1 MMKKLA
7 ALCVVLA
14 LCAIGYVI
22 YEKTRPPLDWRYY
35 ADCSKMLYSHRMF
48 TYIKTDEVEQ
58 HKLAVAEA
66 QQVFGETIT
75 KQFID
80 KVAGERSK
88 FWQFME
94 RHGFSEALTQTS
106 DETDIEGGDPP
117 ASVRIRFGFFESS
130 LGQFETAELQKLTV
144 PSERNN
150 DWNNQTSPW
159 SNIAYH
165 NGACYIIATL
175 IWNDRQFLADQLNL
189 EEGHVVLDGWVIGD
203 EKWLANLRAMPQRL
217 AQLMRETDAD
227 WAQLDVNARRKLWP
241 PVKQKLLQQYE
252 PDIVWLAGLMSR
264 SLKNP
269 VDELS
274 SLDAVLFL
282 NKAIEQNTP
291 KHVGMVM
298 QMVDRFI
305 PVVKQGSMM
314 LNARFTNILELK
326 NMVDL
331 NTLKLDHL
339 DPSPTP
345 PN

>member
-22 YEKTRPPLDWRYY
+22 YAKTRPQPDWHYY
-35 ADCSKMLYSHRMF
+35 VECNRKLYSHSGF
-48 TYIKTDEVEQ
+48 TNMRPDEIDQ
-58 HKLAVAEA
+58 AKKIIANA
-66 QQVFGETIT
+66 QTAFGQSIT
-75 KQFID
+75 NQFID
-80 KVAGERSK
+80 KLAGQRST

-94 RHGFSEALTQTS
+94 RHGLSEALTLAG
-106 DETDIEGGDPP
+106 DIDDGGGSS
-117 ASVRIRFGFFESS
+117 ASVRVRFHFFESS
-130 LGQFETAELQKLTV
+130 LGQIELQALQRIGLRKKSRIPESTLTA
-144 PSERNN
+144 
-150 DWNNQTSPW
+150 PW
-159 SNIAYH
+159 ANISYYY
-165 NGACYIIATL
+165 GTCYTDADF

-217 AQLMRETDAD
+217 ARLMKETDAD
-227 WAQLDVNARRKLWP
+227 WAQLDANARRKLWP

-269 VDELS
+269 VVELS

-298 QMVDRFI
+298 HMVDQFI